1 MLMIPKNE
9 AEQPLRDDALLVNG
23 RRKSRMDEI
32 DMDITPMIDM
42 TFLLLIFFLVSSTPD
57 QQTAIDLPAAQHGVG
72 VSQLES
78 VVFTIAEGGVDVAP
92 AYAADGRIPG
102 TELPDEPEAR
112 RNRVRELVEE
122 GFRNDKTSVVIKG
135 DKNVAYRDV
144 AQLVKAA
151 SQVNGVKIHLAVL
164 DSE

>member
-9 AEQPLRDDALLVNG
+9 VAEPIDDDAPLLST
-23 RRKSRMDEI
+23 RRRSRMGDI

-57 QQTAIDLPAAQHGVG
+57 QQTAIDLPPAQHGVG

-78 VVFTIAEGGVDVAP
+78 VVFTIAEGGVDAAP
-92 AYAADGRIPG
+92 VYAADGRIPG

-112 RNRVRELVEE
+112 RTRVRELVEE
-122 GFRNDKTSVVIKG
+122 GFRDDKTSVVIKG
-135 DKNVAYRDV
+135 DKNVAHRDV

-164 DSE
+164 DAE

>member
-9 AEQPLRDDALLVNG
+9 AEQPFDDDAPVSDG
-23 RRKSRMDEI
+23 RRRSRMDEI

-57 QQTAIDLPAAQHGVG
+57 QQTAIDLPPAQHGIG

-78 VVFTIAEGGVDVAP
+78 VVFTVAEGGLNTAP
-92 AYAADGRIPG
+92 VYAADGRIPG

-122 GFRNDKTSVVIKG
+122 GFRDDKTSVVIKG
-135 DKNVAYRDV
+135 DKNVAHRDV
-144 AQLVKAA
+144 AELVKAA
-151 SQVNGVKIHLAVL
+151 SQVNGVKLHLAVL
-164 DSE
+164 DTE